1 MDGIRQG
8 KNARRPTLC
17 RAGTGRTSSGSVVS
31 PPRRR
36 PWTQGPRRRTGHS
49 WNGCGLCLEVQCD
62 PSRARSR
69 EAEAASARRRLRGA
83 QIAAV
88 RTCILRLLF
97 FSTCGARTRGDREH
111 NRLQGSEPPSD
122 WPRERGS
129 CAARRGAGLSRLYL
143 AANRNPRNP
152 ELPALYRSQ
161 PAPIA
166 RGAITIASASG
177 PKAPPR
183 VRDLRDAERPYAL
196 DLVRADGR
204 VKATPRS
211 TPGPSSSESVERRR
225 RLHSRGTEYLSASA
239 ARARDQSE
247 RADSAY
253 VCGCS
258 RHTPNGSSSC
268 RNSYPPQDGS
278 ADRTATGPPRDNPP
292 RPPFRTG
299 RPGLRRLAT
308 RRHGQSERLPR
319 ECRSTASAATAPR
332 RNARP

>member
-1 MDGIRQG
+1 M
-8 KNARRPTLC
+8 
-17 RAGTGRTSSGSVVS
+17 S

-36 PWTQGPRRRTGHS
+36 PWTQGPRRRTSHS

-177 PKAPPR
+177 PKAPPAFAISAMR
-183 VRDLRDAERPYAL
+183 SDPMPLISYA
-196 DLVRADGR
+196 
-204 VKATPRS
+204 P
-211 TPGPSSSESVERRR
+211 
-225 RLHSRGTEYLSASA
+225 
-239 ARARDQSE
+239 
-247 RADSAY
+247 
-253 VCGCS
+253 
-258 RHTPNGSSSC
+258 
-268 RNSYPPQDGS
+268 
-278 ADRTATGPPRDNPP
+278 TAVSKQHR
-292 RPPFRTG
+292 
-299 RPGLRRLAT
+299 
-308 RRHGQSERLPR
+308 
-319 ECRSTASAATAPR
+319 APR
-332 RNARP
+332 RAHPPPRASNGAADSTRGAQSTSAPAPRERVINPREPTLPTCAVARVTRLMVPPPAATPTLRKMVVLIVPRLGHPGIIHRDRRSGRDGRGCAGWRRVAMVSPSASQGSAAAQQVQQRRPAGTRARRLSLHEKQSDGPPPA